1 MKKFTIKDKVDENVC
16 DLSLNQLSE
25 IPVGEIV
32 RPNRILSRYSYLQLY
47 FVLAKI
53 QKNYDIGYF

>member
-32 RPNRILSRYSYLQLY
+32 STKSYS
-47 FVLAKI
+47 
-53 QKNYDIGYF
+53 